1 MDIKFE
7 DNKVIF
13 DKILSD
19 LDKFVLETLE
29 FMDFKYVIVS
39 GYIPI
44 LFGRSRGTED
54 VDIIIEKMSY
64 ENFFGFYEK
73 LTKSGYWFLN
83 SENPKELFEMLEEG
97 DSIRLAK
104 RDIVIPNIELK
115 FPKNKYD
122 NYSLQNSRIVIID
135 SNQLRISSLE
145 IQIPYKFYLGSEK
158 DIEDALY
165 LYDLFSDKLDK
176 SILLNFCKDFG
187 IELKK
192 YGLQ

>member
-7 DNKVIF
+7 GNKIIF
-13 DKILSD
+13 DKVLSD

-29 FMDFKYVIVS
+29 FIDFRYVIVN

-64 ENFFGFYEK
+64 ENFFGFCEK
-73 LTKSGYWFLN
+73 LTKNGYWFLN

-104 RDIVIPNIELK
+104 RDMVIPNMELK

-122 NYSLQNSRIVIID
+122 NYSLQNSRIVVMN

-165 LYDLFSDKLDK
+165 LYDLFSK
-176 SILLNFCKDFG
+176 SIDKIVLFKFCEDFG
-187 IELKK
+187 VELKK